1 VNVALQPAPAVRP
14 RSAEGASTRVRTD
27 GKFFRVGNDRF
38 VMKGVTYGTFAP
50 DAAGD
55 QFPSCS
61 QVSQDFRQMVELGI
75 NTVRLYTPPRL
86 DVLDEA
92 ARHGLRV
99 MVGLPWMQH
108 VAFLDDRAT
117 NRSIGKDIVAKV
129 RELGSHPAVALFALG
144 NEIPPGV
151 VRWHGRLRVERFLR
165 SLFENAKDAAPD
177 ALFTYV
183 NFPPTEFLDL
193 SFLDVC
199 AFNVYLHREPELRAY
214 LARLQHIAGQ
224 KPFVL
229 AEAGAD
235 SIREGPAGQ
244 AELTAM
250 HIRAAFEEG
259 AAGAIAFAWTDEW
272 WRGGHLVEDWAFGLV
287 DRSRRPKPAAAAV
300 AAAFHDAP
308 FSEERRRSWPRVSV
322 VVCAYNAA
330 DTIEDCLTALEG
342 QTYPDF
348 EIIVI
353 NDGSRDATGEIA
365 RRHAR
370 VRVIDIPNGGLSAAR
385 NVGLAEAVGE
395 IVAYTDA
402 DTRADRDWL
411 TFLIQPF
418 LTSDVVGSGGPNVV
432 PADDPRM
439 AQCIARAPGGPTH
452 VLLDDRMAEHV
463 PGCNMAFRREA
474 LVSIGGF
481 NAIYLR
487 AGDDVDVCWRL
498 QGRGWKIGFASAA
511 LVWHHHRASVK
522 AYWRQQVGYG
532 EGERWLMAHHPEKF
546 LDGRMLW
553 HGRIYSP
560 LPFVRSLWGERVN
573 AGVWGTAAFPSVYRT
588 DIHPFAFLPHSVKW
602 QMISLALVLAG
613 AVTNLTSGH
622 AWAAA
627 LLLGAGAIGLAA
639 TVTKNISYAFR
650 SDVDALPGSRLWS
663 RAVVA
668 YLHFIQPFARI
679 VGQIRG
685 ILSPPQVAMPV
696 AQRQTSRGP
705 RPTLP
710 EMIRALLLLSGGVA
724 EDRYWSESW
733 TGLERFLGQ
742 LTDWLRR
749 SRAVRVIEI
758 DEGWAHDRD
767 VSVLAGRWAWID
779 ARALIEDHGGG
790 KTLLRVGTHLRPT
803 TFGVLSALLIAGALL
818 AAALTGVA
826 LRWPT
831 AGVAAAIITVG
842 VAAFSVWRTAQTT
855 AILRRGIDQ
864 VASRLGLTPMGAGP
878 AKVPL
883 VGPSVLRTYGLRS
896 AMVFVVM
903 ILALGAGT
911 FMVRDAASAQVIGAG
926 TGYGGDNGPAI
937 EASLDAPGGIAV
949 TSDGDVYFADSN
961 NHVIRRI
968 DARNNITTVAG
979 ENARGGNFGG
989 DFGPATSAQLDTPSD
1004 VAFAPDGDL
1013 VIADTYNHRIRRVDR
1028 DTGVITT
1035 IAGSGKAAYDGD
1047 DKPATEAALH
1057 APNAVAAAPN
1067 GDIYIADT
1075 LNYRIRMID
1084 HATGL
1089 IHTIAGVGIPG
1100 GENGTVGDGGPAIQ
1114 AFLNMPSDV
1123 VIGPTGDIYIADMHH
1138 QRVRRIDARTR
1149 IISTFAGNGQWGY
1162 GGDGGRATQALLA
1175 GPAGLA
1181 VVADADGRATI
1192 YIADYYNGHVR
1203 VVTPDGVIRD
1213 LSEDGRTTFGTP
1225 TRVAYAAGRGT
1236 VWVADSSGD
1245 RLIAFTIR
1253 QPGPVT
1259 LPAVSTARRPTP
1271 SAAQP

>member
-1 VNVALQPAPAVRP
+1 
-14 RSAEGASTRVRTD
+14 
-27 GKFFRVGNDRF
+27 
-38 VMKGVTYGTFAP
+38 MKGVTYGTFAP
-50 DAAGD
+50 DEAGY
-55 QFPSCS
+55 QFPPLS
-61 QVSQDFRQMVELGI
+61 QVSQDFRQMAELGI

-92 ARHGLRV
+92 ARQGLRV

-117 NRSIGKDIVAKV
+117 NRSIREDILAKV

-165 SLFENAKDAAPD
+165 SLFERAKDAAPD

-259 AAGAIAFAWTDEW
+259 AAGAIAFSWTDEW
-272 WRGGHLVEDWAFGLV
+272 WRGGYSVDDWAFGLV
-287 DRSRRPKPAAAAV
+287 DRSRHPKPAAAAV
-300 AAAFHDAP
+300 AAVFADAP

-330 DTIEDCLTALEG
+330 DTLADCLTALER

-348 EIIVI
+348 EIIVV

-385 NVGLAEAVGE
+385 NVGLAEATGE

-452 VLLDDRMAEHV
+452 VLLDDRIAEHV

-481 NAIYLR
+481 NPIYLR

-602 QMISLALVLAG
+602 QMISLALVLG
-613 AVTNLTSGH
+613 GTITSLTSDH
-622 AWAAA
+622 TWAAG

-639 TVTKNISYAFR
+639 TIAKNISYAFR
-650 SDVDALPGSRLWS
+650 SDVDALPGIRLWS

-679 VGQIRG
+679 AGQIRG

-705 RPTLP
+705 RPTLR
-710 EMIRALLLLSGGVA
+710 EMMRALLLLSGGVA

-733 TGLERFLGQ
+733 TSLERFLGQ

-779 ARALIEDHGGG
+779 ARALVEEHGGG

-803 TFGVLSALLIAGALL
+803 TFGVLGALLIAGVLL

-826 LRWPT
+826 LRWPM
-831 AGVAAAIITVG
+831 AGVTAAVITVV
-842 VAAFSVWRTAQTT
+842 VAAFGVWRSAQTT
-855 AILRRGIDQ
+855 AILRRGVDQ
-864 VASRLGLTPMGAGP
+864 VAGGLGLTPMGPGP

-883 VGPSVLRTYGLRS
+883 VAPSLLRTYGLRS

-968 DARNNITTVAG
+968 DTRNNITTVAG
-979 ENARGGNFGG
+979 ENARGGAFGG
-989 DFGPATSAQLDTPSD
+989 DFGAATAAQLDTPSD

-1028 DTGVITT
+1028 DTGVIST
-1035 IAGSGKAAYDGD
+1035 IAGSGKAAFDGD
-1047 DKPATEAALH
+1047 DKPATDAALH

-1100 GENGTVGDGGPAIQ
+1100 ESGTVGDGGPATQ

-1138 QRVRRIDARTR
+1138 QRVRRIDAHTR
-1149 IISTFAGNGQWGY
+1149 IISTVAGTGQWGY
-1162 GGDGGRATQALLA
+1162 AGDGGRATAALLA
-1175 GPAGLA
+1175 GPAGIA
-1181 VVADADGRATI
+1181 VVPEAEGRATI

-1213 LSEDGRTTFGTP
+1213 ISEDGRTTFGTP

-1236 VWVADSSGD
+1236 LWIADSSGD

-1259 LPAVSTARRPTP
+1259 PPPASTPRRPTAP
-1271 SAAQP
+1271 AAQP

>member
-1 VNVALQPAPAVRP
+1 
-14 RSAEGASTRVRTD
+14 
-27 GKFFRVGNDRF
+27 
-38 VMKGVTYGTFAP
+38 
-50 DAAGD
+50 
-55 QFPSCS
+55 
-61 QVSQDFRQMVELGI
+61 
-75 NTVRLYTPPRL
+75 
-86 DVLDEA
+86 
-92 ARHGLRV
+92 
-99 MVGLPWMQH
+99 
-108 VAFLDDRAT
+108 
-117 NRSIGKDIVAKV
+117 
-129 RELGSHPAVALFALG
+129 
-144 NEIPPGV
+144 
-151 VRWHGRLRVERFLR
+151 
-165 SLFENAKDAAPD
+165 
-177 ALFTYV
+177 
-183 NFPPTEFLDL
+183 
-193 SFLDVC
+193 
-199 AFNVYLHREPELRAY
+199 
-214 LARLQHIAGQ
+214 
-224 KPFVL
+224 
-229 AEAGAD
+229 
-235 SIREGPAGQ
+235 
-244 AELTAM
+244 
-250 HIRAAFEEG
+250 
-259 AAGAIAFAWTDEW
+259 
-272 WRGGHLVEDWAFGLV
+272 
-287 DRSRRPKPAAAAV
+287 
-300 AAAFHDAP
+300 
-308 FSEERRRSWPRVSV
+308 
-322 VVCAYNAA
+322 
-330 DTIEDCLTALEG
+330 
-342 QTYPDF
+342 
-348 EIIVI
+348 
-353 NDGSRDATGEIA
+353 
-365 RRHAR
+365 
-370 VRVIDIPNGGLSAAR
+370 
-385 NVGLAEAVGE
+385 
-395 IVAYTDA
+395 
-402 DTRADRDWL
+402 
-411 TFLIQPF
+411 
-418 LTSDVVGSGGPNVV
+418 
-432 PADDPRM
+432 
-439 AQCIARAPGGPTH
+439 
-452 VLLDDRMAEHV
+452 
-463 PGCNMAFRREA
+463 
-474 LVSIGGF
+474 
-481 NAIYLR
+481 
-487 AGDDVDVCWRL
+487 
-498 QGRGWKIGFASAA
+498 
-511 LVWHHHRASVK
+511 
-522 AYWRQQVGYG
+522 
-532 EGERWLMAHHPEKF
+532 
-546 LDGRMLW
+546 MLW

-602 QMISLALVLAG
+602 QMIALALVLAG
-613 AVTNLTSGH
+613 AITNLTTDH
-622 AWAAA
+622 TWAAG
-627 LLLGAGAIGLAA
+627 LLLAAGGIGLAA
-639 TVTKNISYAFR
+639 TVAKNISYAFR
-650 SDVDALPGSRLWS
+650 SDVHALPGSRLWS

-679 VGQIRG
+679 AGQIRG
-685 ILSPPQVAMPV
+685 ILSPPQVAMPE

-705 RPTLP
+705 RPTLR
-710 EMIRALLLLSGGVA
+710 EMMRALLLLSGGVA

-779 ARALIEDHGGG
+779 ARALVEDHGAG

-803 TFGVLSALLIAGALL
+803 TFGVLGALLIAGALL
-818 AAALTGVA
+818 GAALTGVA

-831 AGVAAAIITVG
+831 AGIIAAIATVVVAALG
-842 VAAFSVWRTAQTT
+842 VWRTAQTT
-855 AILRRGIDQ
+855 AILRRGTEQ
-864 VASRLGLTPMGAGP
+864 VASHLGLTPMGAGP

-883 VGPSVLRTYGLRS
+883 VAPSVLRSYGLRS

-949 TSDGDVYFADSN
+949 TAGGDVYFADSN

-968 DARNNITTVAG
+968 DARNNNITTVAG
-979 ENARGGNFGG
+979 ENARGSAFGG
-989 DFGPATSAQLDTPSD
+989 DFGPATAAQLDTPSD

-1100 GENGTVGDGGPAIQ
+1100 ENGTVGDAGPATQ

-1149 IISTFAGNGQWGY
+1149 IISTVAGTGQWGY
-1162 GGDGGRATQALLA
+1162 AGDGGRATEALLA
-1175 GPAGLA
+1175 GPAGIA
-1181 VVADADGRATI
+1181 VVPEGEGRAAV

-1213 LSEDGRTTFGTP
+1213 ISEDGRTTFGTP

-1236 VWVADSSGD
+1236 LWIADSSGD

-1259 LPAVSTARRPTP
+1259 LPPASAPRRPTA